1 LTKFIIE
8 KVIDETTKYEISET
22 LYKDL
27 FKISNDGVFELLEFN
42 KEYKNYLVFINTF
55 NTAIWS

>member
-22 LYKDL
+22 IYKDL